1 MGGSSYGGFE
11 LPGVDCS
18 TFEIISYPDL
28 LLIKAKAQSS
38 QIRFVHVIVLP
49 QERRNITRFV
59 KIGSPRTLNCSLR
72 ASSPIW
78 ASVASLARLVSLAQI
93 GELARRLA

>member
-49 QERRNITRFV
+49 AGKTKHN
-59 KIGSPRTLNCSLR
+59 PLR
-72 ASSPIW
+72 ENREPEDA
-78 ASVASLARLVSLAQI
+78 
-93 GELARRLA
+93 